1 MGISEI
7 HNVIQSLDFSGRCPS
22 CLQFK
27 SASLFVQSHRM
38 LCWLRFTLLALPLLG
53 RLFLINVNFRRNMS
67 PLVALL
73 APLVVLLVQVLS
85 LSDIVLP
92 NCMTS

>member
-1 MGISEI
+1 M
-7 HNVIQSLDFSGRCPS
+7 DFSSRPPS

-27 SASLFVQSHRM
+27 SASLFVQSYGM
-38 LCWLRFTLLALPLLG
+38 LRWPRFTLLALPLLG
-53 RLFLINVNFRRNMS
+53 RLFLIKVNFRRNKS

-73 APLVVLLVQVLS
+73 APLVVLLVQILS

-92 NCMTS
+92 DRMTL